1 MRKAAVVL
9 SAAALVLGATGLAA
23 QAAPS
28 FAGKWTMVADPNAA
42 PAGGR
47 GGRGGLGQEATIV
60 QDGKTLTVTRPTPN
74 GEMKS
79 VYNLDGSESKNTMTF
94 GENSIDQLSK
104 AKWDGGMLMITTS
117 SSFNGNTFESTMSMS
132 LDAAG
137 NLIVNSTM
145 PARGGGPPTTTKM
158 TYKKS

>member
-1 MRKAAVVL
+1 MRKTAVVL
-9 SAAALVLGATGLAA
+9 SAAVLVLGATELAA

-28 FAGKWTMVADPNAA
+28 FAGTWTMVADPNAA
-42 PAGGR
+42 LAGGR

-60 QDGKTLTVTRPTPN
+60 QDGKTLTVTRQAPN

-104 AKWDGGMLMITTS
+104 AKWNGGTLMIITS

-137 NLIVNSTM
+137 NLVVNSTM
-145 PARGGGPPTTTKM
+145 PARGGGPPTPMKM
-158 TYKKS
+158 TYRKS